1 MSGPAGSFPPEW
13 GDQAEDGDAAW
24 WGLTEY
30 DTLSLESAEVGLIST
45 MLRQA
50 CPTARLSVVRRVRN
64 RQLWKNYRECRDDI
78 KRHNDG
84 DANEQLLFHGTGAT
98 RADDVLKDPGG
109 LDPRHSQGGGFY
121 GRGVYLSERP
131 DYQIGGRYAHF
142 VSGSGQR
149 RAELLVVKA
158 ALGAQQDF
166 GTRVDADTRKMAMP
180 GVRSEEP
187 ILQRFD
193 SVRAGPHRPHVAGAG
208 ESGLNAS
215 FVHVLYEKRQLYVAY
230 AIEVQ
235 LGLNGE
241 PRPAVAAAPAA
252 VPTAKPATARTAKPA
267 PTAKR
272 QKTTPDDIL
281 NGRFRD
287 QNGEEIYFKVK
298 KTVKLENL
306 FNTYAQQNKGVSD
319 QTWLRFLFDGQRIR
333 SDQTCEDINFE
344 DGDQFD
350 VVVVDSL
357 NIMLRDQTGEKT
369 FFKVKKT
376 TKLDKVFNA
385 YSQRKGVNATSLRFL
400 FDGQRV
406 RGDQTPQDIDMDD
419 GDQLDCMLEQ
429 QGGR

>member
-1 MSGPAGSFPPEW
+1 MSGPPGPFPLEW

-78 KRHNDG
+78 QRHNDG

-158 ALGAQQDF
+158 ALGAQQDL
-166 GTRVDADTRKMAMP
+166 GTRVDTDTRKLAMP

-241 PRPAVAAAPAA
+241 SRPAVAAAPAA
-252 VPTAKPATARTAKPA
+252 VPTAKPATAHTAKPVA

-272 QKTTPDDIL
+272 QKWTPVVCL
-281 NGRFRD
+281 NIRLRVHT
-287 QNGEEIYFKVK
+287 GEE
-298 KTVKLENL
+298 
-306 FNTYAQQNKGVSD
+306 
-319 QTWLRFLFDGQRIR
+319 
-333 SDQTCEDINFE
+333 
-344 DGDQFD
+344 
-350 VVVVDSL
+350 
-357 NIMLRDQTGEKT
+357 T
-369 FFKVKKT
+369 FFKLKKT

-385 YSQRKGVNATSLRFL
+385 YSTRKGVAATSLRFL
-400 FDGQRV
+400 FDGSRV
-406 RGDQTPQDIDMDD
+406 RGDQTPADIDMED

-429 QGGR
+429 QGGL

>member
-50 CPTARLSVVRRVRN
+50 CPTARLGAVVRVRN
-64 RQLWKNYRECRDDI
+64 RQLWKSYRECRDVI
-78 KRHNDG
+78 KRDNDG
-84 DANEQLLFHGTGAT
+84 DANEQLLFHGTGAMP
-98 RADDVLKDPGG
+98 AVHVLSDPGG
-109 LDPRHSQGGGFY
+109 LDPRHSGGGFY

-149 RAELLVVKA
+149 LAELLVVKA

-193 SVRAGPHRPHVAGAG
+193 SVRAGPHRPHVAGVG
-208 ESGLNAS
+208 DSGLNAS

-235 LGLNGE
+235 LGVDQ
-241 PRPAVAAAPAA
+241 PQPAVAVAPAA

-272 QKTTPDDIL
+272 HKTTPD
-281 NGRFRD
+281 
-287 QNGEEIYFKVK
+287 E
-298 KTVKLENL
+298 
-306 FNTYAQQNKGVSD
+306 
-319 QTWLRFLFDGQRIR
+319 
-333 SDQTCEDINFE
+333 
-344 DGDQFD
+344 
-350 VVVVDSL
+350 SL
-357 NIMLRDQTGEKT
+357 NIMLRDPTGEEV
-369 FFKVKKT
+369 FFKIKKT
-376 TKLDKVFNA
+376 TKLDKLFNA
-385 YSQRKGVNATSLRFL
+385 YSQRKGVNASSLRFL

-406 RGDQTPQDIDMDD
+406 RGDQTAGDVNMED
-419 GDQLDCMLEQ
+419 GDRIDAMLDPMLAPAPPPSPPPSP
-429 QGGR
+429 

>member
-50 CPTARLSVVRRVRN
+50 CPTARLRAVIRVRN
-64 RQLWKNYRECRDDI
+64 RQLWKSYRECRDVI
-78 KRHNDG
+78 KRDNDG
-84 DANEQLLFHGTGAT
+84 DANEQLLFHGTGAMP
-98 RADDVLKDPGG
+98 AVHVLSDPGG
-109 LDPRHSQGGGFY
+109 LDPRHSGGGFY

-149 RAELLVVKA
+149 LAELLVVKA

-193 SVRAGPHRPHVAGAG
+193 SVRAGPHRPAVAGAG

-235 LGLNGE
+235 LGVDQ
-241 PRPAVAAAPAA
+241 PQPAVAVAPAA

-272 QKTTPDDIL
+272 HKTTPD
-281 NGRFRD
+281 
-287 QNGEEIYFKVK
+287 E
-298 KTVKLENL
+298 
-306 FNTYAQQNKGVSD
+306 
-319 QTWLRFLFDGQRIR
+319 
-333 SDQTCEDINFE
+333 
-344 DGDQFD
+344 
-350 VVVVDSL
+350 SL
-357 NIMLRDQTGEKT
+357 NIMLRDPTGEEV
-369 FFKVKKT
+369 FFKIKKT
-376 TKLDKVFNA
+376 TKLDKLFNA
-385 YSQRKGVNATSLRFL
+385 YSQRKGVNASSLRFL

-406 RGDQTPQDIDMDD
+406 RGDQTAGDVNMED
-419 GDQLDCMLEQ
+419 GDRIDAMLDPMLAPAPPPSPPPSP
-429 QGGR
+429 

>member
-1 MSGPAGSFPPEW
+1 MSGPAVSFPPEW

-109 LDPRHSQGGGFY
+109 LDPRHSEGGGFY

-241 PRPAVAAAPAA
+241 SRPAVAAAPAA
-252 VPTAKPATARTAKPA
+252 VPTAKPAPPRTAKPA

-287 QNGEEIYFKVK
+287 QIGEEIYFKVK

-306 FNTYAQQNKGVSD
+306 FNTYAQQNQGVSV
-319 QTWLRFLFDGQRIR
+319 TWLRFLFDGQRIR